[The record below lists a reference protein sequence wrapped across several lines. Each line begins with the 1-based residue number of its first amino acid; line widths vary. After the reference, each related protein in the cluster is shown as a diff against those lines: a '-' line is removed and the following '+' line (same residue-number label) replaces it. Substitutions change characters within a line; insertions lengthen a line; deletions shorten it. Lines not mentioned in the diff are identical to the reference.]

1 MKNRLFGVSPLL
13 RLAVCLMVGIVV
25 GDRVSAAWP
34 WLVFFAVAVGAALLS
49 WRSARLQ
56 SIAIGLC
63 FVGLGALLMERHRAS
78 LAVGWP
84 DGEVVYE
91 AVVASQPIE
100 KPKTMAVDIVLPKSG
115 RKLKCNIYKDDRSRR
130 LRIGDGLRIRSRIEP
145 NREWRR
151 GTFSYRRFLEVHG
164 FTGQT
169 YVAGWNWAKARVSLH
184 GLSYLQR
191 TELLC
196 LRYRCRLLKR
206 LSAHGLKDDQY
217 AVVAAMALGDKSAL
231 TRELRD
237 TYAVT
242 GASHVL
248 ALSGL
253 HLSIIYG
260 LLSLVLVGRRRVASQ
275 LLIVLSIWAFVFL
288 VGMSVSVVRSAVML
302 TVYSLLSLGHR
313 NKMSVNTLAFTAIV
327 MLMANPLSLYDV
339 GFQMSFMSVFSIL
352 VFYPIAKY
360 YVSERFLQAHRV
372 LDWCWGGIVIS
383 IAAQL
388 GTAPLV
394 AYYFGRLSTYF
405 LLTNLVVIPAATLIL
420 YLSLAVLLVPQ
431 VAYLL
436 IYIVGRL
443 NAVLLYIAALPGA
456 SIGGLRPSAVQVA
469 MAYVVM
475 LAAAR
480 LVSLLHVAKPA

>member
-1 MKNRLFGVSPLL
+1 ML

-49 WRSARLQ
+49 GRHAVVQ
-56 SIAIGLC
+56 SCAIAVSMVL
-63 FVGLGALLMERHRAS
+63 LGILLMVRDRAA
-78 LAVGWP
+78 LAVSWP
-84 DGEVVYE
+84 DGEVVCE
-91 AVVASQPIE
+91 AVVVSEPIE
-100 KPKTMAVDIVLPKSG
+100 KPKTMAVDILLAQGG
-115 RKLKCNIYKDDRSRR
+115 RKLKCYLHKDERSRR

-196 LRYRCRLLKR
+196 LRYRSRLLKR

-217 AVVAAMALGDKSAL
+217 AVVAAMALGDRSAL
-231 TRELRD
+231 TRELREA
-237 TYAVT
+237 YAVS

-253 HLSIIYG
+253 HLGIIYS
-260 LLSLVLVGRRRVASQ
+260 LLSLLVVGRRWRVVSR
-275 LLIVLSIWAFVFL
+275 LLLVVSIWAFVFL
-288 VGMSVSVVRSAVML
+288 VGLPASVVRAAVML
-302 TVYSLLSLGHR
+302 TAYALLSLGHR
-313 NKMSVNTLAFTAIV
+313 SRMSVNTLSFAAMA
-327 MLMANPLSLYDV
+327 MLVVNPLSLYDV
-339 GFQMSFMSVFSIL
+339 GFQMSFMAVLAIL
-352 VFYPIAKY
+352 VLVPIADA
-360 YVSERFLQAHRV
+360 VLPPDLLMRHR
-372 LDWCWGGIVIS
+372 LLRWLWTMAAIS
-383 IAAQL
+383 CAAQA
-388 GTAPLV
+388 GTAPLI
-394 AYYFGRLSTYF
+394 AYYFGRFTPYF